1 LEEFRL
7 GSRTLQPHR
16 QLLADGQ
23 RVALGKRALDIL
35 SVLAEARGEI
45 VTKDELLEAVW
56 PDVTVEENALQVHIV
71 ALRKALGPE
80 ADRLETIRGVGYRLN
95 PDNSS
100 EPVGALQDPAR
111 EPIAF
116 DDSGEAVRSKTTK
129 PAPQASLGRWLSRPR
144 HLALGLA
151 ATVGLLF
158 AAWAIIGGDLPSRS
172 EERVPLVVR
181 ALVASGSGDPTE
193 VALATGI
200 TDELIVRLRRIPE
213 LRVATA
219 RSDGS
224 APSEAFSSAY
234 IVEGNIRSDGNQLR
248 VTVRLTDDRGE
259 IQWSQTFERRMA
271 DLFEVQEQIAS
282 NVANTLGVS
291 LDVGVR
297 STAYGGTDN
306 PEAYA
311 AYVQGLVHLLDF
323 DQTITQRHFERA
335 IELDPDF
342 VQAHANLAATYGNR
356 IYTAA
361 SKAEA
366 DRMLAEMDSISAR
379 ALKVN
384 PELWIGNAAR
394 AWFEV
399 TRKNLRPAEKLMRR
413 VVELDEGNDPDLK
426 DNLTQYWLTTGRNR
440 KALAYDEAKS
450 DIDPIHEL
458 AARTT
463 FILMMNGRYDEAIN
477 LFDRLYANDKT
488 GLQAFMFHV
497 FWARILAGKEAEAMD
512 FAQGLSMPNLAA
524 AAEVVRTF
532 DFREIGTMNL
542 PQLRG
547 WANERYGQGGQFQVG
562 NLAFAAAYRGHDAL
576 AVNLLRIAFER
587 PGGYALFYLWYP
599 VLVETRKTDAF
610 EDLVTDLGF
619 VEVWRESGDWGD
631 FCKPVSPDEIACQ

>member
-35 SVLAEARGEI
+35 SVLAEARGEV

-56 PDVTVEENALQVHIV
+56 PGVTVEENALQVHIV

-80 ADRLETIRGVGYRLN
+80 ADRLETIRGVGYCLN
-95 PDNSS
+95 PNNPVS
-100 EPVGALQDPAR
+100 EPFGALQDPGG
-111 EPIAF
+111 EPLTLGV
-116 DDSGEAVRSKTTK
+116 SGEPVRSKTTK
-129 PAPQASLGRWLSRPR
+129 PAPQASHGWWLSRPR

-158 AAWAIIGGDLPSRS
+158 AAWAIIGGDLPSTS

-181 ALVASGSGDPTE
+181 ALVAS
-193 VALATGI
+193 GI

-219 RSDGS
+219 RADGS
-224 APSEAFSSAY
+224 APSEAFSSAH

-311 AYVQGLVHLLDF
+311 AYVQGLTHLLDF

-361 SKAEA
+361 SKADA

-399 TRKNLRPAEKLMRR
+399 TRKNLTPAEKLMRR
-413 VVELDEGNDPDLK
+413 VAELDQGNDPDLK

-440 KALAYDEAKS
+440 MALAYDEAKS

-488 GLQAFMFHV
+488 GMQAFTFHV

-512 FAQGLSMPNLAA
+512 FARGLNMPNLAA

-532 DFREIGTMNL
+532 DFGEIGTMDL
-542 PQLRG
+542 PQLRR
-547 WANERYGQGGQFQVG
+547 WADERYGHGGQFLIG
-562 NLAFAAAYRGHDAL
+562 NLAFAAAYRGHDLL

-587 PGGYALFYLWYP
+587 PGGYGLFYLWYP
-599 VLVETRKTDAF
+599 VLVETRRTDAF

-619 VEVWRESGDWGD
+619 VEIWRESGDWGD
-631 FCKPVSPDEIACQ
+631 FCQPISPDEIACH